1 MNMYEPFGDM
11 TYNALQTQLRKSIS
25 SSIIGVNYVFSKAID
40 EANGDN
46 GDGTLFR
53 AFPTSYNLNKQL
65 AGFDRAQTF
74 QLFYVYQLPFGKGHT
89 MFNHGAAA
97 WIIGGWQLAGNLSR
111 YTGLPF
117 TVSSNVSTNAGGQ
130 GQTANQLNSVVAF
143 PGGIGSTVPYF
154 NGAAFGNPTTGTLG
168 STGRNILF
176 GPGLFNLDANVSRV
190 FAFKEGITFQIRG
203 EAFNLTNTPTFSN
216 PAATCCYSTNATT
229 GVTSLNGFGVIT
241 GTASSPRQLQV
252 GGYLRF

>member
-1 MNMYEPFGDM
+1 
-11 TYNALQTQLRKSIS
+11 
-25 SSIIGVNYVFSKAID
+25 VFSKAID

-53 AFPTSYNLNKQL
+53 AFPVSYYLNKQL

-74 QLFYVYQLPFGKGHT
+74 QFFYVYQLPFGKGHT
-89 MFNHGAAA
+89 MFNHGAAS
-97 WIIGGWQLAGNLSR
+97 WIIGGWELAGNLSR

-117 TVSSNVSTNAGGQ
+117 TVGDGTATNAGGQ
-130 GQTANQLNSVVAF
+130 GQTANQINPVVTF
-143 PGGIGSTVPYF
+143 PGGIGTNVAYF
-154 NGAAFGNPTTGTLG
+154 NGASFGHPATGTLG

-176 GPGLFNLDANVSRV
+176 GPGLFNLDANISRI
-190 FAFKEGITFQIRG
+190 FTFKEGVTFQIRG
-203 EAFNLTNTPTFSN
+203 EAFNITNTPTFSN
-216 PAATCCYSTNATT
+216 PAATCCYTTNATT